1 MSSIQYEEIVRKC
14 YYDILNR
21 IPDQNGLEHFIHL
34 LKKNKIDEK
43 KLIELLKE
51 SEEFKQ
57 QNCEITDSPEDKNL
71 VEIIELNFMKIL
83 NREPDGNGLKYFFTQ
98 IKNNNMN
105 IDDLIQKLKESP
117 EYKLSHPIEIE
128 PNTPVDVRM
137 KKEWNER
144 TKMNPLF
151 VIATDHSESED
162 DFWNSGIGECNDI
175 LGINTERYQ
184 KIIENKEP
192 SKMNILE
199 IGCGIGRILI
209 PMRKFFGSVTG
220 IDISSEMVQLGQ
232 KYVSD
237 VPNCNI
243 IENNGVDLSEFS
255 DNTFDFCYSF
265 IVFQHIPEKKIV
277 ERYISEVSRVLKSD
291 CLFRFQV
298 RGTISTKPNEI
309 TTWDGVQFTSN
320 EIHKIAEE
328 NNFEIIEEGDDKTE
342 YYWITLKSH

>member
-1 MSSIQYEEIVRKC
+1 MSEYREIVKKC
-14 YYDILNR
+14 YR
-21 IPDQNGLEHFIHL
+21 
-34 LKKNKIDEK
+34 
-43 KLIELLKE
+43 
-51 SEEFKQ
+51 
-57 QNCEITDSPEDKNL
+57 
-71 VEIIELNFMKIL
+71 NFL
-83 NREPDGNGLKYFFTQ
+83 NREPDMDGFNHYVGLLE
-98 IKNNNMN
+98 KNEIDENKLVN
-105 IDDLIQKLKESP
+105 IFKNSQ
-117 EYKLSHPIEIE
+117 EYKLSHPVEIE
-128 PNTPVDVRM
+128 PNTPVDVKM

-184 KIIENKEP
+184 KIIENKETL
-192 SKMNILE
+192 KMNILE

-209 PMRKFFGSVTG
+209 PMRKFFGNVTG
-220 IDISSEMVQLGQ
+220 IDISSEMVLLGQ

-237 VPNCNI
+237 IPNCSI
-243 IENNGVDLSEFS
+243 VENNGVDLSEFS